1 MFKFAGIKRGKEYSP
16 NHLENDSLIFNKTIE
31 ELENLNAK
39 VCVYDED
46 LVSESLIKE
55 KYIFNMIRGSVSLE
69 KLFKIE
75 ENGAFII
82 NPPRAILNCYRENM
96 AKLLPGNG
104 VPFPKSILVN
114 TNEEIENKLNGFES
128 GKLWVKRG
136 DVHAIHRE
144 DVTLVY
150 NKNEM
155 KSIIKEYERRGI
167 KKAIIQEN
175 LDGDVIKFYGVKD
188 SDFFYWYYLNGTN
201 HTTFDVAKFQEIAR
215 KSAEV
220 LGVTIYGGDAII
232 SPDGSITV
240 IDLNDWPSYA
250 PIRDKAAKYIAEAIY
265 RQAKEHREKSE
276 VKKSLSE
283 ENISN

>member
-1 MFKFAGIKRGKEYSP
+1 MLKFAGIKRGKEYSP

-31 ELENLNAK
+31 ELEKLGGK

-46 LVSESLIKE
+46 LVSENLIKE
-55 KYIFNMIRGSVSLE
+55 EFIFNMIRGSVSLE
-69 KLFKIE
+69 KLFKIK
-75 ENGAFII
+75 ENGSFII
-82 NPPRAILNCYRENM
+82 NPPQSILNCYRENM
-96 AKLLPGNG
+96 AKLLPESG
-104 VPFPKSILVN
+104 VPFPESILVN
-114 TNEEIENKLNGFES
+114 TNEEIDGKLNGFNSE
-128 GKLWVKRG
+128 KLWVKRG

-150 NKNEM
+150 NKSEM

-167 KKAIIQEN
+167 KKAIIQEH

-201 HTTFDVAKFQEIAR
+201 HTSFDVGEFQNIAR

-220 LGVTIYGGDAII
+220 LDVTIYGGDAII
-232 SPDGSITV
+232 SPDGKITV

-250 PIRDKAAKYIAEAIY
+250 PIRDTAAKYIADAIY
-265 RQAKEHREKSE
+265 RKAEKHQ
-276 VKKSLSE
+276 KKNALSE
-283 ENISN
+283 EKISN

>member
-1 MFKFAGIKRGKEYSP
+1 MFKFAGIKRGEKYSP

-31 ELENLNAK
+31 ELQSLN
-39 VCVYDED
+39 VEVSVYEED
-46 LVSESLIKE
+46 LISENMIKE
-55 KYIFNMIRGSVSLE
+55 KYVFNMIRGSLSLE

-75 ENGAFII
+75 EKGAFII
-82 NPPRAILNCYRENM
+82 NPPQAILNCYRENM
-96 AKLLPGNG
+96 AKLLPDNG

-114 TNEEIENKLNGFES
+114 NNEEIEDKLNGFES

-167 KKAIIQEN
+167 KKAIIQEH
-175 LDGDVIKFYGVKD
+175 LEGDVIKFYGVKD
-188 SDFFYWYYLNGTN
+188 SDFFYWYYLNGEN
-201 HTTFDVAKFQEIAR
+201 HTAFDASKFQEIAR

-232 SPDGSITV
+232 SPDGSITI

-250 PIRDKAAKYIAEAIY
+250 PIRDKAAKYIAEAIF
-265 RQAKEHREKSE
+265 RQAEEHREKTE
-276 VKKSLSE
+276 AVKILKE
-283 ENISN
+283 EKISN